1 MHSQIILIAITLSLT
16 SAANLVNLVKNPT
29 FATKIQCNCCNDKTA
44 SDLFGSDRTSWK
56 TTLGRPEK
64 WCKSPNT
71 MDLNSDIPYILSQ
84 LITTFTPGLEYK
96 LSFEVNRNSRCDGEV
111 TLFEDPTEVAKTGIA
126 YVDQNGLTTSE
137 LPFSSEGNIWIP
149 YSQKFYA
156 KSTDHQINFKSTSTG
171 KCGPLIRNVQV
182 AENLIRNR
190 AFESACTRCTKLPS
204 YLFPDKSWT
213 SDSPRV
219 EKHAPYTVDLNY
231 EYAVDGVE
239 TTAPYVLSQ
248 LITFEP
254 KQKYTVSFE
263 VNRNRYCDQDQNPS
277 YPEDLRPKT
286 GVAYV
291 DQNTLTTP
299 ELLFTS
305 EYEEKGSPWKTYW
318 LTFTALKTEHKINF
332 KSTTKGTKCG
342 PLIKNVNVFWV
353 L

>member
-29 FATKIQCNCCNDKTA
+29 FATKVQCNCCNDKTA

-64 WCKSPNT
+64 WCRNDNT
-71 MDLNSDIPYILSQ
+71 MDLNSDKPYILSQ

-96 LSFEVNRNSRCDGEV
+96 LSFEINRNGNCDGDIER
-111 TLFEDPTEVAKTGIA
+111 TGIA

-137 LPFSSEGNIWIP
+137 LPFSSEYYEGNIWKP

-190 AFESACTRCTKLPS
+190 AFESSACTRCTKPPS
-204 YLFPDKSWT
+204 DLFPDKSWT
-213 SDSPRV
+213 SYSRFV
-219 EKHAPYTVDLNY
+219 EKYAPSTVDLNW
-231 EYAVDGVE
+231 EYVDVVNGE

-263 VNRNRYCDQDQNPS
+263 VNRNRYCDQDQIPS
-277 YPEDLRPKT
+277 YPKDLRPKT